1 MEGARRILEALGKRG
16 HEAYLIGG
24 IVRDMLLGRVCHDID
39 IATSAGVQEIIETAR
54 VHGWQT
60 VEVGRAFGCIVL
72 VIGERS
78 YEVTTFRSERYGE
91 DSHRPTE
98 VVCGVSLAEDVL
110 RRDFTINGMAMT
122 AEGKVIDMVGGR
134 QDLAAKVMRCIG
146 DGRRRFAE
154 DALRAF
160 RACRFVAQLGFDLD
174 DAVLPAIRANLDRM
188 QGLSMERVRTE
199 IEKTLLAPYSASGL
213 DAMMRGG
220 LLASSASVRV
230 KGEVK
235 AVAILPELVHLVG
248 LRQNPRYHA
257 HDAWGHTLAVVDALP
272 SELTVRWA
280 GLLHD
285 VAKGLDGIRAE
296 KDGQPTD
303 HGHAERGAQMAKE
316 ILQRLGYASAFADRV
331 AWLVREHMGCVPL
344 GDKGALRWL
353 KKRASEWRTKED
365 LIGAL
370 GQLRDLLRAD
380 GIGTGR
386 EQACGREMLFDEIF
400 RKAQDTVL
408 YADELAIGGRELIAI
423 VGQGRAVGAMLTDL
437 LARVTAGELVNERD
451 VLRIA
456 AQKSHDKRLCK
467 GRASKE
473 K

>member
-1 MEGARRILEALGKRG
+1 MEGARRILDALGKRG
-16 HEAYLIGG
+16 YEAYLIGG
-24 IVRDMLLGRVCHDID
+24 IVRDTLLGRVCHDID
-39 IATSAGVQEIIETAR
+39 IATSADVQEIIETAR
-54 VHGWQT
+54 AQGWQT
-60 VEVGRAFGCIVL
+60 IEVGRAFGCIVI

-98 VVCGVSLAEDVL
+98 VVCGVSLEEDVL

-122 AEGKVIDMVGGR
+122 AEGRVIDMVGGR
-134 QDLAAKVMRCIG
+134 QDLEAKIVRCIG
-146 DGRRRFAE
+146 AGNRRFAE

-174 DAVLPAIRANLDRM
+174 AEVLPAIRTNLARV

-213 DAMMRGG
+213 NVMMQSG
-220 LLASSASVRV
+220 LLASTASVRV

-257 HDAWGHTLAVVDALP
+257 HDAWEHTLAVVEALP

-316 ILQRLGYASAFADRV
+316 ILQRLGYANTFADRV
-331 AWLVREHMGCVPL
+331 AWLVREHMGCVPT

-365 LIGAL
+365 LICAL
-370 GQLRDLLRAD
+370 VQLRDLLRAD

-386 EQACGREMLFDEIF
+386 EQACGREMLFAEIF
-400 RKAQDTVL
+400 LKAQDTVL
-408 YADELAIGGRELIAI
+408 YADELAIGGRELIEI
-423 VGQGRAVGAMLTDL
+423 VGQGRAVGEMMTYL

-451 VLRIA
+451 VLRAA
-456 AQKSHDKRLCK
+456 AQKSHEKRLQK
-467 GRASKE
+467 NRSDKE